1 MLHVAGALETAFL
14 VHFMCSWKIPRSPCW
29 GSSHVSGMAARPC
42 LCCLCSHPACPLPV
56 PCLLGLCPTAGVLGT
71 AALVSSSVVPGGWQ
85 VLGPPARCHA
95 ATTTPTGC
103 SLCPACS
110 SCPAASV
117 AAVCPAAWQWALL
130 AGSAP
135 LGPQQLPNAAARED
149 CAWLLPSSVH
159 PCCTG
164 ARGDLFR
171 RSAWG
176 FAQRLMPVHVRDAS
190 EVKHHGWMMPSAGS
204 EEGRAGPRSK
214 GGCSALKIS
223 LAAGSEWAGGRG
235 KQA

>member
-1 MLHVAGALETAFL
+1 MLPGLWRLHSLFTLCVPGRYPGVLAGGPLMFLGWLQGPAYAACAL
-14 VHFMCSWKIPRSPCW
+14 I
-29 GSSHVSGMAARPC
+29 
-42 LCCLCSHPACPLPV
+42 LPV